1 MKTKITIFILIII
14 LGVLGIS
21 YGLVSIPYSEG
32 VRSGRLVKLSKK
44 GILYSTYEGTLDL
57 GSGDQLTW
65 NFSIHDKK
73 IGEQLVKLSGQKV
86 KLSYD
91 ELFFKLFYETKYN
104 VLNFKLV
111 NEGQADGSFCELVT
125 VVRSFPEIVKVLR
138 LNLRGK
144 TQFCSKRL
152 KHARTRY

>member
-111 NEGQADGSFCELVT
+111 NEGQTDGSFCELVT

-138 LNLRGK
+138 TELEN
-144 TQFCSKRL
+144 QNPRL
-152 KHARTRY
+152 LQKIKSCQK

>member
-1 MKTKITIFILIII
+1 MKVKIGLFLILSLII
-14 LGVLGIS
+14 LAGIS
-21 YGLVSIPYSEG
+21 YGLVTIPYSKG
-32 VRSGRLVKLSKK
+32 VRSGTLVKLSKK

-73 IGEQLVKLSGQKV
+73 VGEQLVSLSGKKV

-104 VLNFKLV
+104 VKDFSVVSLT
-111 NEGQADGSFCELVT
+111 QDDSSICELVN
-125 VVRSFPEIVKVLR
+125 VLR
-138 LNLRGK
+138 KFPKIVEVIGK
-144 TQFCSKRL
+144 ELEISHPDIL
-152 KHARTRY
+152 KKVRACQR